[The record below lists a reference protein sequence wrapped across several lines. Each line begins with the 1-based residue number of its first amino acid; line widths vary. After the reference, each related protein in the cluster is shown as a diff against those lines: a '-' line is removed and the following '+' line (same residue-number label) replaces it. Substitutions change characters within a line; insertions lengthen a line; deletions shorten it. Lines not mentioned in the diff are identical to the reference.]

1 MFLRWVSPHRV
12 GEHLDLDLSA
22 FVASHVPPCP
32 GVDIEPYDRFPG
44 GADFCTRV
52 DRRRTKLAPPTARG
66 AALQSGEV
74 AVASRC
80 DLSYAD
86 EAGAF
91 SEIVIT
97 NVQDD
102 TTRTEEIPCLLE
114 GYTLDVSPDGRYL
127 TSGNWFLDLETGRGA
142 ALLEHPETYVH
153 PDGWTF
159 TSVDEMATRSEVKG

>member
-32 GVDIEPYDRFPG
+32 GVDIEPYDRFLAEPTS
-44 GADFCTRV
+44 APAPTDV
-52 DRRRTKLAPPTARG
+52 EQELAPPTARG

-102 TTRTEEIPCLLE
+102 TT
-114 GYTLDVSPDGRYL
+114 
-127 TSGNWFLDLETGRGA
+127 
-142 ALLEHPETYVH
+142 H
-153 PDGWTF
+153 
-159 TSVDEMATRSEVKG
+159 